1 MKEMIKKLMC
11 DDETGKLPEETD
23 VILYGVIIPIG
34 MILFFWVASWI
45 ASTE

>member
-11 DDETGKLPEETD
+11 DDETGQLPEETD
-23 VILYGVIIPIG
+23 AILYGVIIPIG
-34 MILFFWVASWI
+34 MILFFWMASWI